1 MKLKYASKWIMALS
15 ATALLGACADG
26 GSDDDSGNSSEES
39 SGDFDTS
46 KGITV
51 VARDTASGTRGA
63 FNEITGVLVED
74 GDTETD
80 NTAQSAIIQSGTQG
94 VITAVSED
102 VNGIGYISLGS
113 LNDSVAGVMI
123 DDVEPTHDTV
133 ADGSYPIA
141 RPFNMAY
148 GEDLSP
154 QAQEF
159 WDFIF
164 SAEGQ
169 AMVEEEGYIPVEPD
183 AAAYEEA
190 EGIEGTISL
199 AGSTSVEP
207 VATVI
212 SEAFTEIY
220 PDVTFEI
227 SATGSSAGVTAA
239 QDATADIG
247 MASRELSEEEAA
259 SLTVEAIANDGIA
272 VVVNND
278 NPLEGL
284 TLDQVREIFTGEVTT
299 WEEVME

>member
-15 ATALLGACADG
+15 ATALLAACADG
-26 GSDDDSGNSSEES
+26 GSDSEGTGTDEA

-46 KGITV
+46 GTITV

-102 VNGIGYISLGS
+102 INGIGYISLGS
-113 LNDSVAGVMI
+113 LNDTVKGVMI

-133 ADGSYPIA
+133 ADGTYPIA

-148 GEDLSP
+148 GEDLTP

-169 AMVEEEGYIPVEPD
+169 ALVEEEGYIPVEPD

-239 QDATADIG
+239 QDATTDIG

-284 TLDQVREIFTGEVTT
+284 TLDQVRQIFVGEITT
-299 WEEVME
+299 WDDVME

>member
-15 ATALLGACADG
+15 ATALLAACADG
-26 GSDDDSGNSSEES
+26 GSDSEGTGTDEA

-46 KGITV
+46 GTITV

-102 VNGIGYISLGS
+102 INGIGYISLGS
-113 LNDSVAGVMI
+113 LNDTVKGVMI

-133 ADGSYPIA
+133 ADGTYPIA

-148 GEDLSP
+148 GEDLTP

-169 AMVEEEGYIPVEPD
+169 ALVEEEGYIPVEPD

-284 TLDQVREIFTGEVTT
+284 TLDQVRQIFVGEITN
-299 WEEVME
+299 WDDVME

>member
-15 ATALLGACADG
+15 ATALLAACADG
-26 GSDDDSGNSSEES
+26 GSDSEGTGTDEA

-46 KGITV
+46 GTITV

-102 VNGIGYISLGS
+102 INGIGYISLGS
-113 LNDSVAGVMI
+113 LNDTVKGVMI

-133 ADGSYPIA
+133 ADGTYPIA

-148 GEDLSP
+148 GEDLTP

-169 AMVEEEGYIPVEPD
+169 ALVEEEGYIPVEPD

-190 EGIEGTISL
+190 EGIEGTIIL

-239 QDATADIG
+239 QDATTDIG

-284 TLDQVREIFTGEVTT
+284 TLDQVRQIFVGEITT
-299 WEEVME
+299 WDDVME

>member
-15 ATALLGACADG
+15 ATALLAACADG
-26 GSDDDSGNSSEES
+26 GSDSEGTGTDEA

-46 KGITV
+46 GTITV

-102 VNGIGYISLGS
+102 INGIGYISLGS
-113 LNDSVAGVMI
+113 LNDTVKGVMI

-133 ADGSYPIA
+133 ADGTYPIA

-148 GEDLSP
+148 GEDLTP

-169 AMVEEEGYIPVEPD
+169 ALVEEEGYIPVEPD

-284 TLDQVREIFTGEVTT
+284 TLDQVRQIFVGEITT
-299 WEEVME
+299 WDDVME

>member
-15 ATALLGACADG
+15 ATALLAACADG
-26 GSDDDSGNSSEES
+26 GSDSEGTGTDEA

-46 KGITV
+46 GTITV

-102 VNGIGYISLGS
+102 INGIGYISLGS
-113 LNDSVAGVMI
+113 LNDTVKGVMI

-133 ADGSYPIA
+133 ADGTYPIA

-148 GEDLSP
+148 GEDLTP

-169 AMVEEEGYIPVEPD
+169 ALVEEEGYIPVEPD

-227 SATGSSAGVTAA
+227 SATGSSSGVTAA

-284 TLDQVREIFTGEVTT
+284 TLDQVRQIFVGEITT
-299 WEEVME
+299 WDDVME

>member
-15 ATALLGACADG
+15 ATALLAACGDGA
-26 GSDDDSGNSSEES
+26 SD
-39 SGDFDTS
+39 T
-46 KGITV
+46 ITV
-51 VARDTASGTRGA
+51 IARDTASGTRGA
-63 FNEITGVLVED
+63 FNEITGVQPD
-74 GDTETD
+74 GGDD
-80 NTAQSAIIQSGTQG
+80 MTAKSAVIQNGTQG
-94 VITAVSED
+94 VISAVSGD
-102 VNGIGYISLGS
+102 SNGIGYISLGS
-113 LNDSVAGVMI
+113 LNDSVKGVPV
-123 DDVEPTHDTV
+123 DGTEPTNETV

-148 GEDLSP
+148 GEDLST
-154 QAQEF
+154 QAQAF

-169 AMVEEEGYIPVEPD
+169 AIVEEQGYIAVEPD
-183 AAAYEEA
+183 AAAYEEQ

-207 VATVI
+207 VATAI
-212 SEAFTEIY
+212 SEAFNEVY

-247 MASRELSEEEAA
+247 MASRELSEDEA
-259 SLTVEAIANDGIA
+259 STLTHEAIARDGIA
-272 VVVNND
+272 VVVNNE

-284 TLDQVREIFTGEVTT
+284 TLDQVQQIFTGEITT
-299 WEEVME
+299 WDEVSE

>member
-15 ATALLGACADG
+15 ATALLGACADSGSDSENG
-26 GSDDDSGNSSEES
+26 GSGEA

-46 KGITV
+46 NTINV

-169 AMVEEEGYIPVEPD
+169 ALVEEEGYIPVEPD
-183 AAAYEEA
+183 AAEYEEA
-190 EGIEGTISL
+190 EGIEGSISL

-212 SEAFTEIY
+212 SEAFKEVY

-227 SATGSSAGVTAA
+227 SATGSSAGITAA

-272 VVVNND
+272 VVVNNN

-284 TLDQVREIFTGEVTT
+284 TLEQVRQIFTGEVTT
-299 WEEVME
+299 WDDVME